1 MVMRNKLIYTCYS
14 VPQRLHA
21 TKQEGVTLQYL
32 DLSTIPDLIQM
43 SKFSFYIYMC
53 RLSSI

>member
-1 MVMRNKLIYTCYS
+1 MNMRNKLIYTRYS

-21 TKQEGVTLQYL
+21 TKQEGVALQYL
-32 DLSTIPDLIQM
+32 DISTIPDLIQM
-43 SKFSFYIYMC
+43 PKFSFDSYMC